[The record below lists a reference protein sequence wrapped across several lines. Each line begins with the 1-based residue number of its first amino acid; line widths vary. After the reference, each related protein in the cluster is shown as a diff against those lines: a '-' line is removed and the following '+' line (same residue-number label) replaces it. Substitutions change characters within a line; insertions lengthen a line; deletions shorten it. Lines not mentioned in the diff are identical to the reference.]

1 MSNAQASAETQPV
14 SSERGQPR
22 LQAFAVVLILA
33 ALLGAV
39 YWKIL
44 GALVTQWWDDPNY
57 SHGFLVPLF
66 GLYLVW
72 QQRAALRTLSW
83 RGSLVGIP
91 VILTGI
97 GLLLLGDLGAENFL
111 MRSSLIVIVAGL
123 ILFHLG
129 LQVFRALLF
138 PLGFLF
144 FMVPLPGVIFYAVT
158 FPLQRLAAEQ
168 AAWILDMLGIPV
180 LLDGNIIHLAQLSLG
195 VTEACSGIRSMIS
208 LLAGA
213 MAWAYLLLP
222 GGWSMAVF
230 AAATVPIT
238 IFANAARVV
247 LTGLIGQHFGVEYA
261 SGFFHEF
268 AGWAIFIFAFA
279 CLLGIHT
286 LIRLVRRRSERRA

>member
-1 MSNAQASAETQPV
+1 MSNVQASAETQPV

-44 GALVTQWWDDPNY
+44 GALVTQWRDDPNY

-66 GLYLVW
+66 CLYLVW

-97 GLLLLGDLGAENFL
+97 GLLLFGDLGAENFL

-168 AAWILDMLGIPV
+168 AAWTLDVLGIPV